1 MTFIGIDPGSKG
13 AVAMIKDGGT
23 TFTDCLP
30 YDGRKSLDVHRLKD
44 LLTVDGDCRIF
55 VEKPMLLARQGG
67 SLTTGTNYGRILAT
81 IELMRLPYREVS
93 PQTWVSKLLGK
104 TGGDK
109 GFALA
114 KVKQLFPN
122 AELILPRCKVPH
134 DGIVDALLIAEW
146 GRRHG

>member
-1 MTFIGIDPGSKG
+1 VTIIGIDPGKSG
-13 AVAMIKDGGT
+13 AVAMIEPGGT

-30 YDGRKSLDVHRLKD
+30 YDGTSLDVHRLQD
-44 LLTVDGDCRIF
+44 ILTVEGDCRIF
-55 VEKPMLLARQGG
+55 IEKPMVLARQGG
-67 SLTTGTNYGRILAT
+67 SMTMGTNYGRILAT
-81 IELMRLPYREVS
+81 IELMKMPYREVS
-93 PQTWVSKLLGK
+93 PQTWISKILGK

-122 AELILPRCKVPH
+122 AELVLPRCKKPH